1 MKSKFALSFGISL
14 MVVGL
19 INVFIDTNNLILF
32 GVSLSSFI
40 FSIISILYQTILNE
54 EKHEFICIIPIIILF
69 VFLCYSTSLLNYEI
83 FNKIM
88 ESNITNILT
97 FMSFGLFFIS
107 EYITN
112 KSNDRREQI
121 KHQSIIIDSLKFL
134 ILIRRQLLKYR
145 EKICK
150 NKILV
155 DEESKKYIEYIEE
168 LCEEKSK
175 FDNIKIN
182 LLDLD
187 RDKFSLEE
195 FSNAYIKEHKKLECI
210 SNEKEK

>member
-19 INVFIDTNNLILF
+19 INIFIDTNNLILF

-69 VFLCYSTSLLNYEI
+69 VFLCYSTSLLKYEI
-83 FNKIM
+83 FNNIM

-155 DEESKKYIEYIEE
+155 DEESKKFIEYIEE

-195 FSNAYIKEHKKLECI
+195 FSNAYIKEHKKLEVVH
-210 SNEKEK
+210 NEKEK